1 MSKWKDVGRVMVSG
15 SGKEPLVYWEEN
27 LSCLFSV
34 SNNWFQN
41 LRGFKREMSDLVLA
55 HSWCPRHL
63 VRTNFNCLLFPTVV
77 GSLVT
82 RIVCIITLKEV
93 QTPTAKGKE
102 EIFINLQWARKWQWC
117 RHCVFLFNDLG
128 GKKKKLFP
136 NILGKGF
143 DTSKAIKS
151 SFLS

>member
-1 MSKWKDVGRVMVSG
+1 
-15 SGKEPLVYWEEN
+15 
-27 LSCLFSV
+27 
-34 SNNWFQN
+34 
-41 LRGFKREMSDLVLA
+41 MSDLVLA

-82 RIVCIITLKEV
+82 RIVCIITLKAV

-102 EIFINLQWARKWQWC
+102 EIFINLQSELENDSDAGTVC
-117 RHCVFLFNDLG
+117 FFLMTWVE
-128 GKKKKLFP
+128 KKKLFP